1 MEGLESILVLLIVVV
16 IGVLIAG
23 YVGGLLSPSSSST

>member
-1 MEGLESILVLLIVVV
+1 MEGLESILVMLIIVV

-23 YVGGLLSPSSSST
+23 YVGNFLSSGH

>member
-23 YVGGLLSPSSSST
+23 YVGGLLSPQGG